1 VDEWGRARAL
11 IGMALPRERTFPG
24 YELLR
29 RLGGGASGTVYRA
42 RRLRDDALVA
52 LKIMRDAYAATDAEL
67 ARFRRG
73 AQAGQALS
81 HANIV
86 RVRDFGE
93 KDGEPFVEMDLIE
106 GRSLDSVIEEERPSA
121 EKSAILIA
129 KVAGAVGHAHE
140 HEYEVVHRDLKPG
153 NILIDSEGEPHVTD
167 FDLAKPLRHPMNDE
181 SRVIA
186 GTTPYMAPEQLA
198 GESTAGTDIYS
209 LGVTFYEL
217 LTGGLPFRGESVEE
231 LHRQIRDVYPAP
243 PRAFDRRIKRSFETI
258 CLTCLEKDRRRRY
271 RSARELADDC
281 KRALRDEPIV
291 ARPRPAVVRAFRC
304 LRRRPRLAAAL
315 AATLFLVGAM
325 GAAGLVVW
333 RAMARE
339 QARAMETNAV
349 IATGQAGAMLFQ
361 LRAYAERVERA
372 SKDPVVTDVLAR
384 KEVVIP
390 APAFKPL
397 VVGLDTVFITSPR
410 GEPVAQWPEPVPQA
424 RGRNYAFRDY
434 FQGALR
440 LARLCVPGHPGRR
453 PTPFVY
459 VSRAFRSEANGA
471 LEFAFATPLVR
482 DEDCALQGVFVI
494 TYMAKAVFGAVRMD
508 ETSLETERI
517 TTALVGPRG
526 NDRGAGPDSRTPSR
540 YTFLAHPGL
549 DHGAEYPMD
558 APSPEQLHRGFG
570 APAPPGEQFVMEYV
584 LPLTERTYR
593 DPVPGFAG
601 EWLAALAPVGKTG
614 FVVLVETPRPKL
626 ALWP

>member
-11 IGMALPRERTFPG
+11 IGTVLPRERAFPG

-29 RLGGGASGTVYRA
+29 RLGSGASGTVYRA
-42 RRLRDDALVA
+42 RRLSDGVSVA

-73 AQAGQALS
+73 AEAAKALS
-81 HANIV
+81 HPGIV
-86 RVRDFGE
+86 RVRDFGDE
-93 KDGEPFVEMDLIE
+93 NGEPYVEMALIE
-106 GRSLDSVIEEERPSA
+106 GDSLDHIIDGERLSA
-121 EKSAILIA
+121 EKSAILVA
-129 KVAGAVGHAHE
+129 KVARAVQHAHE

-153 NILIDSEGEPHVTD
+153 NILIDGEGEPHVTD
-167 FDLAKPLRHPMNDE
+167 FDLAKPLRHPANDD
-181 SRVIA
+181 SCVIA

-198 GESTAGTDIYS
+198 GESTAGTDIYA

-217 LTGGLPFRGESVEE
+217 LTGELPFRGESVEE
-231 LHRQIRDVYPAP
+231 LHRQIREVHPIP
-243 PRAFDRRIKRSFETI
+243 PRGLDRRIKRSFETV

-271 RSARELADDC
+271 NSARELADDLD
-281 KRALRDEPIV
+281 RALGNKPIV
-291 ARPRPAVVRAFRC
+291 ARRRPAIIRAFRC
-304 LRRRPRLAAAL
+304 LRRHPRVAAAFAAAL
-315 AATLFLVGAM
+315 ILVGAM
-325 GAAGLVVW
+325 GAAALVVW
-333 RAMARE
+333 RARARE
-339 QARAMETNAV
+339 QARAIETNAV

-361 LRAYAERVERA
+361 LRAYAEQVERA
-372 SKDPVVTDVLAR
+372 SKDPAVTDVLAR
-384 KEVVIP
+384 KAIIIP

-397 VVGLDTVFITSPR
+397 AAGLDTVFVTSPE

-440 LARLCVPGHPGRR
+440 LARLCVPGHPARR

-471 LEFAFATPLVR
+471 LEFAFATPLLR
-482 DEDCALQGVFVI
+482 EDDCALQGVFVI
-494 TYMAKAVFGAVRMD
+494 TYGAKAVFGAVRME
-508 ETSLETERI
+508 ETSLETDRI

-526 NDRGAGPDSRTPSR
+526 NDRGAGPDPRTPSR

-549 DHGAEYPMD
+549 DHGAEYPLD
-558 APSPEQLHRGFG
+558 APSPEQLHRAFG
-570 APAPPGEQFVMEYV
+570 EPAPPGEQFVLEYV
-584 LPLTERTYR
+584 PPLTERSYR

-614 FVVLVETPRPKL
+614 FVVLVETPRPKV
-626 ALWP
+626 ALGP

>member
-1 VDEWGRARAL
+1 LLGTV
-11 IGMALPRERTFPG
+11 LPRERTFPG

-42 RRLRDDALVA
+42 RRLRDGALVA

-73 AQAGQALS
+73 AEAAKALS

-86 RVRDFGE
+86 RVEDFGE
-93 KDGEPFVEMDLIE
+93 QNGEPYVEMELIE
-106 GRSLDSVIEEERPSA
+106 GTSLDRVIDGERPSA
-121 EKSAILIA
+121 EESASLVA
-129 KVAGAVGHAHE
+129 KVARAVQHAHE

-153 NILIDSEGEPHVTD
+153 NILIDGAGEPHVTD
-167 FDLAKPLRHPMNDE
+167 FDLAKPLRHPANDE

-186 GTTPYMAPEQLA
+186 GTTPYMAPEHLA
-198 GESTAGTDIYS
+198 GESTAGTDIYA

-217 LTGGLPFRGESVEE
+217 LTGELPFRGESVEE
-231 LHRQIRDVYPAP
+231 LHRQIREVHPIP
-243 PRAFDRRIKRSFETI
+243 PRAFDRRIKHAFETV
-258 CLTCLEKDRRRRY
+258 CLKCLEKDRRRRY
-271 RSARELADDC
+271 TSARELADDLE
-281 KRALRDEPIV
+281 RALRDQPIV
-291 ARPRPAVVRAFRC
+291 ARPRPAAVRAFRC
-304 LRRRPRLAAAL
+304 LRRHPRLAAAL
-315 AATLFLVGAM
+315 AAALLVVCAT
-325 GAAGLVVW
+325 GAAALGVW
-333 RAMARE
+333 RARARE

-372 SKDPVVTDVLAR
+372 SRDPAVTGMLAR
-384 KEVVIP
+384 KEIVIP
-390 APAFKPL
+390 APEFKPL
-397 VVGLDTVFITSPR
+397 AAAAGLDTVFIASPL
-410 GEPVAQWPEPVPQA
+410 GVPVAQWPEPVPQV
-424 RGRNYAFRDY
+424 RGRTYAFRDY
-434 FQGALR
+434 FQGAVR
-440 LARLCVPGHPGRR
+440 LARLCVPGDPGRR

-482 DEDCALQGVFVI
+482 DDDCALQGVFVI
-494 TYMAKAVFGAVRMD
+494 TYGAKAVFGAVRM
-508 ETSLETERI
+508 EGTFLETERI

-526 NDRGAGPDSRTPSR
+526 NDRGAGPDPATPSR

-549 DHGAEYPMD
+549 DHGAEYAMD

-584 LPLTERTYR
+584 PPLTERSYR